1 MLSSREWIMAKP
13 LLQVD
18 PSDLLDWARWKLQ
31 IFSDFDLAHKLE
43 TSASAISKIRRGHSP
58 LGSTLL
64 LRLLVLTDAR
74 FHDLPLLIEHT
85 RPLWRY

>member
-1 MLSSREWIMAKP
+1 MAKT

-18 PSDLLDWARWKLQ
+18 PGDLLDWARWKLR
-31 IFSDFDLAHKLE
+31 IFSDFDLARKLE

>member
-1 MLSSREWIMAKP
+1 MAKK

-18 PSDLLDWARWKLQ
+18 SGDLFDWARWKLQ

-43 TSASAISKIRRGHSP
+43 TSASTISKVRRGHSP
-58 LGSTLL
+58 LGSTIL

-74 FHDLPLLIEHT
+74 FHDLPLLIEKT
-85 RPLWRY
+85 RSLWRY